1 MVDNGSNLVAS
12 IFGAHSPSISV
23 HHKLF
28 PIQQFILDQQVKR
41 Q

>member
-1 MVDNGSNLVAS
+1 MVDNGSNLVS
-12 IFGAHSPSISV
+12 IDFWGPLPSISV